1 MRGTAI
7 PCPSLPRPPPVKPN
21 FAKILEPKPF
31 VDLSHT
37 PMSSR
42 DGDDGELAV
51 GKVEEETEGERERS
65 TEGERERSTEGE
77 RERSTEDVV
86 GATNAAARFPSKDG
100 RNGTT
105 RL

>member
-7 PCPSLPRPPPVKPN
+7 PCPFLPRPPPVKPN

-65 TEGERERSTEGE
+65 TEGERERSTE
-77 RERSTEDVV
+77 DVV

>member
-1 MRGTAI
+1 M
-7 PCPSLPRPPPVKPN
+7 KPN

-42 DGDDGELAV
+42 DGDNGDDGDDGELAV

-65 TEGERERSTEGE
+65 TEDLVCS
-77 RERSTEDVV
+77 
-86 GATNAAARFPSKDG
+86 TNAAARFPSKDG

>member
-42 DGDDGELAV
+42 EGDDGELAV
-51 GKVEEETEGERERS
+51 VEGEEETEGE
-65 TEGERERSTEGE
+65 G
-77 RERSTEDVV
+77 ERSTEDVV

-100 RNGTT
+100 RNGTI
-105 RL
+105 RR

>member
-42 DGDDGELAV
+42 EGDDGELAV
-51 GKVEEETEGERERS
+51 EEGEEE
-65 TEGERERSTEGE
+65 TEGE

-100 RNGTT
+100 RNGTI
-105 RL
+105 RR

>member
-42 DGDDGELAV
+42 DGDDGDDGELAV
-51 GKVEEETEGERERS
+51 GKVEEE

>member
-42 DGDDGELAV
+42 EGDDGELAV
-51 GKVEEETEGERERS
+51 VEGEEE
-65 TEGERERSTEGE
+65 TEGE

-100 RNGTT
+100 RNGTI
-105 RL
+105 RR

>member
-42 DGDDGELAV
+42 DGDDGDDGELA
-51 GKVEEETEGERERS
+51 GKVEEE
-65 TEGERERSTEGE
+65 TEGE